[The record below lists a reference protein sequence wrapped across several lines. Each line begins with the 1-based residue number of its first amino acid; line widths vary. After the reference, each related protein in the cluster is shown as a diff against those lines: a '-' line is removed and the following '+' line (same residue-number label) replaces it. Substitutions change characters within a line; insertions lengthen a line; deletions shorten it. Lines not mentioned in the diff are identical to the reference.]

1 MDQHAES
8 ARNGQLQHALGTIL
22 GLARLSRITIAY
34 APNEAA
40 GAALH
45 AVAKA
50 LADEELLVL
59 VNSWN
64 PDPLDSFRQAVLDSG
79 TPAIADQS
87 PALPVDRGHALV
99 DLMRS
104 LQARFQMPFTI
115 IFDRFGEHLA
125 SDKNDQRVWAFDEA
139 FIQIANDPSLDAHF
153 LIVVDEQSA
162 SKVQE
167 RFGGRVED
175 LDDCYVRLPAED
187 PGTALPLHPGNA
199 SAAGDVFVDS
209 PTYQP
214 GEHHQLPEAAA
225 LIPGMPDDIPAPEA
239 AHASASLPP
248 AHDAG
253 LPDSVSTVQTRD
265 RSFGELIGRLEGVA
279 GEKDQEPAAQDS
291 HAEGL
296 RPESR
301 IAADKPVHVQND
313 VQNDDR
319 FSGFGSDE
327 LPAPIPGRSRLRVDA
342 KATGSAQAD
351 VAPPP
356 VKAGTPNSFATSPA
370 LEKPKA
376 PPPQPPRNRLL
387 KPRMAAAGLAVAA
400 LLLMLSIAVVQT
412 GKTPAREENVAVPG
426 KPQAES
432 DASPSLSG
440 ASVNA
445 ATDAGTGQS
454 DVVVDSDSST
464 TAVEPDEPGQPA
476 SAAIPARNASGTQA
490 SLSSPSSVPAVSQRQ
505 GPPGVYIH
513 VLNEEAREQA
523 RLLSP
528 LLLKKGIA
536 VVGIKVVSAGPKSS
550 DLRYFHQS
558 EKEEAMRVHS
568 TLLSLGLP
576 VQRLKRITGF
586 EATATPRQYELWL
599 VADYKGAV
607 AGSVARSP

>member
-1 MDQHAES
+1 MDQHSES
-8 ARNGQLQHALGTIL
+8 ARSGQLRHALATIL

-34 APNEAA
+34 APNEDA

-45 AVAKA
+45 AVARI

-64 PDPLDSFRQAVLDSG
+64 PDPLDAFRQGVLDSDA
-79 TPAIADQS
+79 PAVADE
-87 PALPVDRGHALV
+87 PADEPPARPVDGGHALA

-104 LQARFQMPFTI
+104 RQARFRMPFTI

-125 SDKNDQRVWAFDEA
+125 SDKNDPGVQAFDEA

-162 SKVQE
+162 SMVQE
-167 RFGGRVED
+167 RFGGRIED

-187 PGTALPLHPGNA
+187 PGAALPLRPGDA
-199 SAAGDVFVDS
+199 SVADGALMDSLAGQS
-209 PTYQP
+209 A
-214 GEHHQLPEAAA
+214 EHHRLPEAAA
-225 LIPGMPDDIPAPEA
+225 MIPGTPEDIAAPEA
-239 AHASASLPP
+239 AEADASLPGAHHAHD

-253 LPDSVSTVQTRD
+253 LPYSVSMDQARD

-279 GEKDQEPAAQDS
+279 DEKDQEPAAQDG
-291 HAEGL
+291 HGEDL

-301 IAADKPVHVQND
+301 VAEDKPVHVR
-313 VQNDDR
+313 NDDR

-342 KATGSAQAD
+342 SAAGSTQTAKVPSPAQAGP
-351 VAPPP
+351 ARSI
-356 VKAGTPNSFATSPA
+356 AASAT
-370 LEKPKA
+370 LEKSEA
-376 PPPQPPRNRLL
+376 PPPQPPRDRLP
-387 KPRMAAAGLAVAA
+387 KARMAGLALAA
-400 LLLMLSIAVVQT
+400 LLLILSIAVIQT
-412 GKTPAREENVAVPG
+412 GNTPAREEHVAVLG
-426 KPQAES
+426 TPQVRS

-445 ATDAGTGQS
+445 ATGAGTGQS
-454 DVVVDSDSST
+454 DVGLDSAAA
-464 TAVEPDEPGQPA
+464 AVAPGEPGQPA
-476 SAAIPARNASGTQA
+476 STAIPARNEARMQA
-490 SLSSPSSVPAVSQRQ
+490 SPSSPSPLPAASQRQ
-505 GPPGVYIH
+505 GQPGVYIH

-528 LLLKKGIA
+528 LLMKKGIA

-558 EKEEAMRVHS
+558 EKEEAMRVYS
-568 TLLSLGLP
+568 ALLSLGLP

-586 EATATPRQYELWL
+586 ETSATPRQYELWL

-607 AGSVARSP
+607 ARSP